1 MPGATRPPQTYDE
14 ITARTVPD
22 PDSSYRPT
30 REQEREAFS
39 RVEPPPDD
47 ALAARIREALIV
59 LGDDL
64 LSRLSVEI
72 DSARVIVR
80 GPVPDIETW
89 RRLDDHLRAV
99 EGVQSLDN
107 RTHVG

>member
-1 MPGATRPPQTYDE
+1 MASASRPPETYDE

-30 REQEREAFS
+30 REQEREAFA
-39 RVEPPPDD
+39 RVEPPPDE
-47 ALAARIREALIV
+47 ALAVRVREALLE

-64 LSRLSVEI
+64 MSRLSVEI
-72 DSARVIVR
+72 DGERVVVH
-80 GPVPDIETW
+80 GPVADIETW